1 MCLHWPKHLSWKQS
15 FKLSN
20 VNILRPELKAL
31 LLSFMWKQWG
41 KKRNKKMW
49 KRHHMGGPVKCAS
62 LSLLQL
68 TVPTSCLTLVP
79 GNCQNY
85 FNCDWHVWK
94 RLAMS
99 TKHSLRWAW
108 REGGKERENWMCVH
122 KVCFSDSG
130 FQEPAVC
137 VWLVRI
143 WTIFPWSSLNVE
155 KILKYLQE
163 KLYVWDLL

>member
-1 MCLHWPKHLSWKQS
+1 MLIYSDQNWKHCCFRLWGSNEVRKEQKNVEKTSHGGSSQMRFLESPAAHSSHILPDSGSRQLS
-15 FKLSN
+15 
-20 VNILRPELKAL
+20 EL
-31 LLSFMWKQWG
+31 F
-41 KKRNKKMW
+41 
-49 KRHHMGGPVKCAS
+49 
-62 LSLLQL
+62 QL
-68 TVPTSCLTLVP
+68 WLT
-79 GNCQNY
+79 
-85 FNCDWHVWK
+85 
-94 RLAMS
+94 RAMS

>member
-1 MCLHWPKHLSWKQS
+1 MLISSDQNWKHCCFHLCGSNEVRKGTKKCGKDITWGVQS
-15 FKLSN
+15 N
-20 VNILRPELKAL
+20 AL
-31 LLSFMWKQWG
+31 PWVS
-41 KKRNKKMW
+41 
-49 KRHHMGGPVKCAS
+49 C
-62 LSLLQL
+62 

-108 REGGKERENWMCVH
+108 REGGKEREKWMCVH